1 MDRLT
6 YNPYKKAETMNVASK
21 TIIYPTDFT
30 ICAENALDYA
40 IAMAKALKGKI
51 KTVHF
56 LDVSETIHYNEN
68 PIRVMKEF
76 ELLKIKA
83 KRRLKYRNKE
93 ILDRGI
99 PSEFEI
105 LQTGRF
111 SWLTNYINEIEPK
124 VVVMGTQGSHVVRNK
139 IMGSE
144 TYKVIKNC
152 HFPTLAVPK
161 MAVYRDIKKIVF
173 ATDYQKNDSQNLE
186 FIVRIAEHFKA
197 SIDVIHLSEKEID
210 EGAYHTNMN
219 NLRESIFGKVDY
231 REIQFKRFSTTNV
244 AESLDVI
251 AKELDADLLAL
262 VCRKRGFFDRL
273 FGKSLTKRMVYH
285 THTPMLVF

>member
-1 MDRLT
+1 
-6 YNPYKKAETMNVASK
+6 MNKESK

-56 LDVSETIHYNEN
+56 LDVSETVRFNDN

-76 ELLKIKA
+76 ELLKTKVI
-83 KRRLKYRNKE
+83 RRLKNRNKE
-93 ILDRGI
+93 ILDNGV
-99 PSEFEI
+99 PCEFEV
-105 LQTGRF
+105 LQTDRF
-111 SWLTNYINEIEPK
+111 SWLTSYINEIEPRI
-124 VVVMGTQGSHVVRNK
+124 VVMGTQGSHVIENQ

-161 MAVYRDIKKIVF
+161 MAVYSDIKKIIF
-173 ATDYQKNDSQNLE
+173 ATDFQKNDSQKLE
-186 FIVRIAEHFKA
+186 IVMRIAEHFKA
-197 SIDVIHLSEKEID
+197 SVEVVHLSDNNVD
-210 EGAYHTNMN
+210 EELYHTNMN
-219 NLRESIFGKVDY
+219 HLRESIFKKIDY
-231 REIQFKRFSTTNV
+231 TNVEFKLFNATNV
-244 AESLDVI
+244 AESLDAM
-251 AKELDADLLAL
+251 AKESGADLVAL

-273 FGKSLTKRMVYH
+273 FGKSVTKRMVYH